1 MILIN
6 FSHPITPEQQAQI
19 ETLVKNTLEKIIVVP
34 IHFDQDAPFLSQLRA
49 ALEPLPFSPLEWQ
62 TLPLLVNL
70 PSFNYISALTLAE
83 LHGRMGYFPPIL
95 RLKPVE
101 GALPPR
107 YEVVEVINLQ
117 AVRDEARK
125 TRYMG

>member
-1 MILIN
+1 MILLN

-19 ETLVKNTLEKIIVVP
+19 EALAKNSVEKIVAVP
-34 IHFDQDAPFLSQLRA
+34 IHFQQDAPFLPQLRA
-49 ALEPLPFSPLEWQ
+49 ALEAVTFSPQEWQ
-62 TLPLLVNL
+62 TLPIVVNL

-83 LHGRMGYFPPIL
+83 LHGRMGYFPPIV

-107 YEVVEVINLQ
+107 FEVAEVINLQ
-117 AVRDEARK
+117 AVRDDARK
-125 TRYMG
+125 LRY